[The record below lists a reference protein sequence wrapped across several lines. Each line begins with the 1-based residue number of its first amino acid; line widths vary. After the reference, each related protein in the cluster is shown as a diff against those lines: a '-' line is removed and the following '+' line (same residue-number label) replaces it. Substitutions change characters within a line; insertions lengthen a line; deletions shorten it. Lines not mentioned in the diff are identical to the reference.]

1 MTIKLK
7 YSDEPIE
14 VTGMSFDEDGVFK
27 GYFKEGD
34 PAAPVKLDEFYPK
47 EDCDTV
53 NGRIF
58 VPAELAYK
66 DVRKIIDFYK
76 DTQSECCETGNFLS
90 DGLLYK
96 MVLQRFLEYKHK
108 QLFKDIKTRPNK

>member
-14 VTGMSFDEDGVFK
+14 VTGMSFDEEGVFK

-47 EDCDTV
+47 EGCDVIGRKVYAPADLTPTDMSQIVGFYHDCL
-53 NGRIF
+53 N
-58 VPAELAYK
+58 EQL
-66 DVRKIIDFYK
+66 
-76 DTQSECCETGNFLS
+76 ETGKFLS
-90 DGLLYK
+90 DRQQYNE
-96 MVLQRFLEYKHK
+96 VLRRYLQAKNNQFLDTIISLH
-108 QLFKDIKTRPNK
+108 NK